1 MKESGIVTAI
11 NQYLQ
16 YQENLNN
23 LVFIRNNSGAFINPR
38 GNFFKMGRPGSPD
51 FFIFLRGGKCLHL
64 EVKNETGR
72 QNVRQLDYEMK
83 IANLGHRY
91 CIVRSVDEVENLLK
105 NKC

>member
-1 MKESGIVTAI
+1 MKESGIITAI
-11 NQYLQ
+11 NHYLN
-16 YQENLNN
+16 YLENQKK

-51 FFIFLRGGKCLHL
+51 FFIFLKDGKSLHL
-64 EVKNETGR
+64 EVKNEKGR

-91 CIVRSVDEVENLLK
+91 CIVRSVTEVERLINS
-105 NKC
+105 

>member
-1 MKESGIVTAI
+1 MKESGIVSAI

-16 YQENLNN
+16 YQENFNK

-51 FFIFLRGGKCLHL
+51 FFIFLKDGKSLHL
-64 EVKNETGR
+64 EVKNEKGR
-72 QNVRQLDYEMK
+72 QNVRQINYEKK

-91 CIVRSVDEVENLLK
+91 CIVRSVAEVERLINS
-105 NKC
+105 

>member
-1 MKESGIVTAI
+1 MKESGIITAI
-11 NQYLQ
+11 NQYL
-16 YQENLNN
+16 YYLENQGK

-51 FFIFLRGGKCLHL
+51 FFIFLKDGKCLHL

-83 IANLGHRY
+83 ISNLGHRY
-91 CIVRSVDEVENLLK
+91 CVVRSLEEVEQLLK
-105 NKC
+105 N